1 MNIKSVTTILIFAL
15 LAPLAEAV
23 AQYQPK
29 FSTAGFYAIEDSPRE
44 VFSMNPA
51 WRFHKGEAADAETTT
66 FDDSKWGVVS
76 LPHGIEY
83 LPTEASGCINYQ
95 GVVWYRKHFSL
106 DNALK
111 GKKLFLH
118 FEAIMGK
125 SRIYVNGKQLTE
137 HFGGYLPVVVD
148 ITEAVDW
155 SGENIVA
162 VWSDNSDDRSYPP
175 GKAQRVL
182 DYTYFGGIYRDCWLV
197 AHNKVHITDPNYE
210 SVTAGGGLFVAF
222 DNVSEHSADVVL
234 KTHIRNSE
242 KQPFKG
248 SIAYEIQT
256 ADGKRVASTKSRIAI
271 KSDSAMALTRTL
283 TVASP
288 ELWTPDSPTLYNL
301 YVRVFDHK
309 GNIVDGYRRRI
320 GIRSIE
326 FRGKEGFFLN
336 GKHYDEPLIGA
347 NRHQDFAVVGNAV
360 ANSAHW
366 RDAKKLRDA
375 GMRVIRNAHCPQ
387 DPAFMDA
394 CDELGLFVIDNIPGW
409 QFWNKSEPQFEQRI
423 YDDIRNL
430 VRRDRNHPCVWFWE
444 PTLNETRFPASFA
457 DNALHLVAEEY
468 PYKGAYSSYDVN
480 ARTKSNIIYPVQFTH
495 PQSGDSGPLTGKASD
510 LRSDVTY
517 FTREFGDCVDD
528 WNSHN
533 SPSRVARNWGEVP
546 MLVQAEHYALPP
558 YQHTSLDVLYR
569 AFPDHIGGC
578 LWHSFD
584 HQRGYHPDPFYGGV
598 ADIFR
603 QPKYSYY
610 MFMAQRPPLKQ
621 DNRLYE
627 TGPMVYI
634 AHEMTPFSP
643 KDVTVYSNCDEV
655 RLTYLGGGKS
665 WSYQKPKN
673 DGGMPSPVIIFKDV
687 YNFMDDRALSD
698 KNRQHEVYLLAEGVM
713 NGEVVATHKVCP
725 ARRPSKVMLWLDN
738 EGNDLEAD
746 GSDFT
751 TVVAAIADREGNIK
765 RLNNYYIKFH
775 IEGEGRILGGAGELA
790 NPAPVKWGTAPIVV
804 QSTLKAGK
812 IRITASVL
820 FEGEQMPLSGVLEFE
835 SKPATQRLIYEE
847 SEAALL
853 PTTLGSSLSVT
864 SAKSAADI
872 ERERQVSEENA
883 KRLREVEKQQS
894 EFGEKR

>member
-1 MNIKSVTTILIFAL
+1 MRTAKLFALLIVAL
-15 LAPLAEAV
+15 LAPFAKAS
-23 AQYQPK
+23 ADYQPQ
-29 FSTAGFYAIEDSPRE
+29 FSTAGFYAIENSPRE

-51 WRFHKGEAADAETTT
+51 WRFHKGEAEGAESVA
-66 FDDSKWGVVS
+66 FDDSKWSVVS

-106 DNALK
+106 DTALK
-111 GKKLFLH
+111 GKRLFLH

-125 SRIYVNGKQLTE
+125 SRVFVNGKQLAE

-148 ITEAVDW
+148 ITDAVNW
-155 SGENIVA
+155 SGGNIVA
-162 VWSDNSDDRSYPP
+162 VWSDNSDDKSYPP
-175 GKAQRVL
+175 GKPQRVL

-197 AHNKVHITDPNYE
+197 AHNNVFITDPNHE
-210 SVTAGGGLFVAF
+210 NVTAGGGLFVAF
-222 DNVSEHSADVVL
+222 DKVSEASADILL
-234 KTHIRNSE
+234 KSHIRNANTA
-242 KQPFKG
+242 PFKG
-248 SIAYEIQT
+248 ILSYEIQT
-256 ADGKRVASTKSRIAI
+256 AEGKTVATSKSRFAI
-271 KSDSAMALTRTL
+271 KGSSAITL
-283 TVASP
+283 SRKCAVNKP

-301 YVRVFDHK
+301 YVRILDQR
-309 GNIVDGYRRRI
+309 GNVVDGYRRRI

-326 FRGKEGFFLN
+326 FKGKEGFFLN
-336 GKHYDEPLIGA
+336 GKHYNEPLIGA

-366 RDAKKLRDA
+366 RDAKKLRDL

-394 CDELGLFVIDNIPGW
+394 CDELGLFVIDNVPGW
-409 QFWNKSEPQFEQRI
+409 QFWNKEPHFEQYI
-423 YDDIRNL
+423 YDDIRHL

-457 DNALHLVAEEY
+457 DNALRLVAEEY
-468 PYKGAYSSYDVN
+468 PYKGAYSSYDVE
-480 ARTKSNIIYPVQFTH
+480 ARTKSNEVYPIQYTH
-495 PQSGDSGPLTGKASD
+495 PTEGCGSIYANKSLN
-510 LRSDVTY
+510 LRDDVTY

-533 SPSRVARNWGEVP
+533 SPSRVARNWGEIP
-546 MLVQAEHYALPP
+546 MLVQAQHYANPP
-558 YQHTSLDVLYR
+558 YKYTALDVLYR
-569 AFPDHIGGC
+569 VFPDHIGGC

-610 MFMAQRPPLKQ
+610 MFMSQRPPLKQ
-621 DNRLYE
+621 ENRLYE

-655 RLTYLGGGKS
+655 RLTNNANGKS
-665 WSYQKPKN
+665 WTYHKPKS
-673 DGGMPSPVIIFKDV
+673 DGGMPSPVITFKDV
-687 YNFMDDRALSD
+687 YNFMDDKALSG
-698 KNRQHEVYLLAEGVM
+698 KKRQKEVFLLAEGLM

-725 ARRPSKVMLWLDN
+725 ARRPSKVVMWLDN
-738 EGNDLEAD
+738 EGNHLEAN

-820 FEGEQMPLSGVLEFE
+820 FEGEQMPISGVLEFE
-835 SKPATQRLIYEE
+835 SKPTTQKLIYNEK
-847 SEAALL
+847 EAALL
-853 PTTLGSSLSVT
+853 SKGCDSSFVASA
-864 SAKSAADI
+864 AKSDADI
-872 ERERQVSEENA
+872 ERERAISAANA
-883 KRLREVEKQQS
+883 ERLKEVEKQQS
-894 EFGEKR
+894 DFGEKR

>member
-1 MNIKSVTTILIFAL
+1 MKTVKFLPILIFAL
-15 LAPLAEAV
+15 LAPFAKSSA
-23 AQYQPK
+23 AYQPK
-29 FSTAGFYAIEDSPRE
+29 FSTAGFYAVENSGRE

-51 WRFHKGEAADAETTT
+51 WRYHKGEAEGAEAVA
-66 FDDSKWGVVS
+66 FDDSKWSVVS
-76 LPHGIEY
+76 LPHGTEY

-95 GVVWYRKHFSL
+95 GVVWYRKHFEL
-106 DNALK
+106 DSALK

-125 SRIYVNGKQLTE
+125 SRVFVNGKQLTE

-148 ITEAVDW
+148 ITESVNW
-155 SGENIVA
+155 SGDNIVA
-162 VWSDNSDDRSYPP
+162 VWSDNSNDKSYPP
-175 GKAQRVL
+175 GKPQRVL

-197 AHNKVHITDPNYE
+197 AHNNVHITDPNYE
-210 SVTAGGGLFVAF
+210 NVTAGGGLFVAF
-222 DNVSEHSADVVL
+222 DKVSEGSADVLL
-234 KTHIRNSE
+234 KAHIRNANKSV
-242 KQPFKG
+242 FKG
-248 SIAYEIQT
+248 SLVYEIQT
-256 ADGKRVASTKSRIAI
+256 ADGTSVATSKSRIAI
-271 KSDSAMALTRTL
+271 KGNSAMSFARKVS
-283 TVASP
+283 VAKP
-288 ELWTPDSPTLYNL
+288 ALWTPDSPTLYNL
-301 YVRVFDHK
+301 YIRILDHK
-309 GNIVDGYRRRI
+309 GVVVDGYRRRI

-326 FRGKEGFFLN
+326 FKGKEGFFLN

-366 RDAKKLRDA
+366 RDAKKLRDL

-394 CDELGLFVIDNIPGW
+394 CDELGLFVIDNVPGW
-409 QFWNKSEPQFEQRI
+409 QFWNKDPQFEQYI
-423 YDDIRNL
+423 YEDIRHL
-430 VRRDRNHPCVWFWE
+430 VRRDRNHPSVWFWE

-457 DNALHLVAEEY
+457 DNALRLVAEEY
-468 PYKGAYSSYDVN
+468 PYKGAYSSYDVE
-480 ARTKSNIIYPVQFTH
+480 ARTKSNEVYPIQYTH
-495 PQSGDSGPLTGKASD
+495 PQEGNGSIYANKKLN
-510 LRSDVTY
+510 LREDVTY

-546 MLVQAEHYALPP
+546 MLVQAQHYANPP
-558 YQHTSLDVLYR
+558 YQYTSLDVLYR
-569 AFPDHIGGC
+569 VFPDHIGGC

-598 ADIFR
+598 ADVFR

-610 MFMAQRPPLKQ
+610 MFMAQRPAVKQ
-621 DNRLYE
+621 ENRLYE

-655 RLTYLGGGKS
+655 RLTYNANGKT
-665 WSYQKPKN
+665 WTYRKPKN
-673 DGGMPSPVIIFKDV
+673 DGGMPSPVITFKDV
-687 YNFMDDRALSD
+687 YNFMDDKALSG
-698 KNRQHEVYLLAEGVM
+698 KKRQKEVFLLAEGLI

-738 EGNDLEAD
+738 EGNDLEAN

-751 TVVAAIADREGNIK
+751 TVVAAITDREGNIK

-804 QSTLKAGK
+804 QSTLNPGK

-820 FEGEQMPLSGVLEFE
+820 FEGEQMPISGVLEFE
-835 SKPATQRLIYEE
+835 SKPTTQKLIYNKK
-847 SEAALL
+847 EASLL
-853 PTTLGSSLSVT
+853 PKDTDSSFSAT
-864 SAKSAADI
+864 AAKSKADI
-872 ERERQVSEENA
+872 EREQQISAANA
-883 KRLREVEKQQS
+883 ERLKEVEKQQS
-894 EFGEKR
+894 DFGEKR

>member
-1 MNIKSVTTILIFAL
+1 MRVTKLLPILIFAL
-15 LAPLAEAV
+15 LANLAEAS
-23 AQYQPK
+23 ANYQPK
-29 FSTAGFYAIEDSPRE
+29 FSTAGFYAIEDSGRE

-51 WRFHKGEAADAETTT
+51 WRFHKGDIAGAEATT
-66 FDDSKWGVVS
+66 FDDTQWSVVS

-83 LPTEASGCINYQ
+83 LPTEASGCVNYQ
-95 GVVWYRKHFSL
+95 GVVWYRKHFTL
-106 DNALK
+106 DKALK
-111 GKKLFLH
+111 GKRLFLH

-125 SRIYVNGKQLTE
+125 SRVYVNGKQLTE
-137 HFGGYLPVVVD
+137 HLGGYLPVVVD
-148 ITEAVDW
+148 ITDVVNW

-162 VWSDNSDDRSYPP
+162 VWSDNSDDKSYPP
-175 GKAQRVL
+175 GKPQRVL
-182 DYTYFGGIYRDCWLV
+182 DYTYFGGIYRDCWLIT
-197 AHNKVHITDPNYE
+197 HNNVHITDPNYE
-210 SVTAGGGLFVAF
+210 NITADGGLFVAY
-222 DNVSEHSADVVL
+222 DNVSESSADLLL
-234 KTHIRNSE
+234 KAHIRNANNT
-242 KQPFKG
+242 PFKG
-248 SIAYEIQT
+248 SLVYEIQLS
-256 ADGKRVASTKSRIAI
+256 DGTSVASLKSRIAI
-271 KSDSAMALTRTL
+271 KGNAAMSYARKIK
-283 TVASP
+283 VQKP
-288 ELWTPDSPTLYNL
+288 KLWTPDSPTLYNL
-301 YVRVFDHK
+301 YVRILDNEGKV
-309 GNIVDGYRRRI
+309 VDGYRRRI

-366 RDAKKLRDA
+366 RDAKKLRDL

-394 CDELGLFVIDNIPGW
+394 CDELGLFVIDNVPGW
-409 QFWNKSEPQFEQRI
+409 QFWNKDPQFEQYI
-423 YDDIRNL
+423 YSDIRHL

-457 DNALHLVAEEY
+457 DNALNVVAEEY
-468 PYKGAYSSYDVN
+468 PYKGAYSSYDVE
-480 ARTKSNIIYPVQFTH
+480 ARTKSNVVYPIQYTH
-495 PQSGDSGPLTGKASD
+495 PQAGNGSIYANKSLN
-510 LRSDVTY
+510 LREDVTY

-546 MLVQAEHYALPP
+546 MLVQAEHYAKPS
-558 YQHTSLDVLYR
+558 YQCTSYDVFYR
-569 AFPDHIGGC
+569 LSKSHIGGC

-621 DNRLYE
+621 ENRLYE

-655 RLTYLGGGKS
+655 RLTFNAGGKS
-665 WSYQKPKN
+665 WTYTKPKN
-673 DGGMPSPVIIFKDV
+673 DGGMPSPIITFKDV
-687 YNFMDDRALSD
+687 YDFMVDKELS
-698 KNRQHEVYLLAEGVM
+698 RQKRQKDVYLLAEGLM

-751 TVVAAIADREGNIK
+751 TVVAAITDREGNIK

-775 IEGEGRILGGAGELA
+775 IEGEGRILGGEGELA

-804 QSTLKAGK
+804 QSTLKPGK

-820 FEGEQMPLSGVLEFE
+820 FEGEQMPISGVLEFE
-835 SKPATQRLIYEE
+835 SKPTAQKMIFKE

-853 PTTLGSSLSVT
+853 PTSFSSSYSAA
-864 SAKSAADI
+864 SAKSDADI
-872 ERERQVSEENA
+872 ERERQASAANA
-883 KRLREVEKQQS
+883 ERLKEVEKQQT

>member
-1 MNIKSVTTILIFAL
+1 MRTTKLFALLIVAL
-15 LAPLAEAV
+15 LAPFAKAT
-23 AQYQPK
+23 ADYQPQ

-51 WRFHKGEAADAETTT
+51 WRFHKGEAEGAESVA
-66 FDDSKWGVVS
+66 FDDSKWSVVS

-106 DNALK
+106 DTALK
-111 GKKLFLH
+111 GKRLFLH

-125 SRIYVNGKQLTE
+125 SRVFVNGKQLAE

-148 ITEAVDW
+148 ITDAVNW
-155 SGENIVA
+155 SGGNIVA
-162 VWSDNSDDRSYPP
+162 VWSDNSDDKSYPP
-175 GKAQRVL
+175 GKPQRVL

-197 AHNKVHITDPNYE
+197 AHNNVFITDPNHE
-210 SVTAGGGLFVAF
+210 NVTAGGGLFVAF
-222 DNVSEHSADVVL
+222 NKVSEASADILL
-234 KTHIRNSE
+234 KSHIRNANTA
-242 KQPFKG
+242 PFKG
-248 SIAYEIQT
+248 VLSYEIQT
-256 ADGKRVASTKSRIAI
+256 AEGKTVATSKSRFAI
-271 KSDSAMALTRTL
+271 KGGSAITL
-283 TVASP
+283 SRKVAVNKP

-301 YVRVFDHK
+301 YVRILDHR
-309 GNIVDGYRRRI
+309 GNVVDGYRRRI

-326 FRGKEGFFLN
+326 FKGKEGFFLN
-336 GKHYDEPLIGA
+336 GKHYNEPLIGA

-366 RDAKKLRDA
+366 RDAKKLRDL

-394 CDELGLFVIDNIPGW
+394 CDELGLFVIDNVPGW
-409 QFWNKSEPQFEQRI
+409 QFWNKEPQFEQYI
-423 YDDIRNL
+423 YDDIRHL

-457 DNALHLVAEEY
+457 DNALRLVAEEY
-468 PYKGAYSSYDVN
+468 PYKGAYSSYDVE
-480 ARTKSNIIYPVQFTH
+480 ARTKSNEVYPIQYTH
-495 PQSGDSGPLTGKASD
+495 PTEGCGSIYANKSLN
-510 LRSDVTY
+510 LRDDVTY

-533 SPSRVARNWGEVP
+533 SPSRVARNWGEIP
-546 MLVQAEHYALPP
+546 MLVQAQHYANPP
-558 YQHTSLDVLYR
+558 YKYTALDVLYR
-569 AFPDHIGGC
+569 VFPDHIGGC

-610 MFMAQRPPLKQ
+610 MFMSQRPPLKQ
-621 DNRLYE
+621 ENRLYE

-655 RLTYLGGGKS
+655 RLTNNANGKS
-665 WSYQKPKN
+665 WTYHKPKS
-673 DGGMPSPVIIFKDV
+673 DGGMPSPVITFKDV
-687 YNFMDDRALSD
+687 YNFMDDKALSG
-698 KNRQHEVYLLAEGVM
+698 KKRQKEVFLLAEGLM

-725 ARRPSKVMLWLDN
+725 ARRPSKVVMWLDN
-738 EGNDLEAD
+738 EGNHLEAN

-820 FEGEQMPLSGVLEFE
+820 FEGEQMPISGVLEFE
-835 SKPATQRLIYEE
+835 SKPTTQKLIYNEK
-847 SEAALL
+847 EAALL
-853 PTTLGSSLSVT
+853 SKGCDSSFAASA
-864 SAKSAADI
+864 AKSDADI
-872 ERERQVSEENA
+872 ERERAISAANA
-883 KRLREVEKQQS
+883 ERLKEVEKQQS
-894 EFGEKR
+894 DFGEKR

>member
-1 MNIKSVTTILIFAL
+1 MRAKRFIPILIFAL
-15 LAPLAEAV
+15 LAPFAEAV
-23 AQYQPK
+23 ADYQPK
-29 FSTAGFYAIEDSPRE
+29 FSTAGFYAIENSGRE

-51 WRFHKGEAADAETTT
+51 WRFFKGEATGAEAVQY
-66 FDDSKWGVVS
+66 DDSKWSVVS

-95 GVVWYRKHFSL
+95 GVVWYRKHFKL

-137 HFGGYLPVVVD
+137 HYGGYLPIVVD
-148 ITEAVDW
+148 ITDVANW
-155 SGENIVA
+155 SGENIIA
-162 VWSDNSDDRSYPP
+162 VWSDNSDDKSYPP

-182 DYTYFGGIYRDCWLV
+182 DYTYFGGIYRDCWLIS
-197 AHNKVHITDPNYE
+197 HNKVHITDPNYE
-210 SVTAGGGLFVAF
+210 NITADGGLFVAY
-222 DNVSEHSADVVL
+222 DNVSDTSADILL
-234 KTHIRNSE
+234 KAHIRNAN
-242 KQPFKG
+242 KATFKG
-248 SIAYEIQT
+248 SLIYELQSS
-256 ADGKRVASTKSRIAI
+256 DGNTVATLKSRIAI
-271 KSDSAMALTRTL
+271 KGGAAMTYARKIKVTN
-283 TVASP
+283 P
-288 ELWTPDSPTLYNL
+288 ELWTPDTPTLYNL
-301 YVRVFDHK
+301 YVRVIDQSGK
-309 GNIVDGYRRRI
+309 TIDGYRRRI

-326 FRGKEGFFLN
+326 FRGKAGFFLN
-336 GKHYDEPLIGA
+336 GKHYNEPLIGA

-366 RDAKKLRDA
+366 RDAKKLRDL

-394 CDELGLFVIDNIPGW
+394 CDELGLFVIDNVPGW
-409 QFWNKSEPQFEQRI
+409 QFWNKDPQFEQYI
-423 YDDIRNL
+423 YSDIRHL

-444 PTLNETRFPASFA
+444 PTLNETRFPATFA
-457 DNALHLVAEEY
+457 DNALKVVAEEY
-468 PYKGAYSSYDVN
+468 PYKGAYSSYDVE
-480 ARTKSNIIYPVQFTH
+480 ARTKSNVVYPIQYTH
-495 PQSGDSGPLTGKASD
+495 PTIGNGSIYAGKSLN
-510 LRSDVTY
+510 LRNDVTY

-533 SPSRVARNWGEVP
+533 SPSRVARNWGEHA
-546 MLVQAEHYALPP
+546 MLVQAQHYANPP
-558 YQHTSLDVLYR
+558 YQYTSLDVLYR
-569 AFPDHIGGC
+569 AFPAHIGGC

-610 MFMAQRPPLKQ
+610 MFMAQRPSSKQ
-621 DNRLYE
+621 ENRLYQ

-655 RLTYLGGGKS
+655 RLTFNAGGKT
-665 WSYQKPKN
+665 WTYRKPKSN
-673 DGGMPSPVIIFKDV
+673 GGMPSPIITFKNAYD
-687 YNFMDDRALSD
+687 FMAD
-698 KNRQHEVYLLAEGVM
+698 KELCRKKRQKDVYLLAEGLI
-713 NGEVVATHKVCP
+713 NGEVVATHTVRP
-725 ARRPSKVMLWLDN
+725 ARRPSKVVLWLDN
-738 EGNDLEAD
+738 EGNDLKAD

-751 TVVAAIADREGNIK
+751 TVVAAIADRDGNIK

-775 IEGEGRILGGAGELA
+775 IEGEGRILGSAGELA

-804 QSTLKAGK
+804 QSTLKPGK

-820 FEGEQMPLSGVLEFE
+820 FEGEQMPISGVIEFE
-835 SKPATQRLIYEE
+835 SIATDQKMIYNE

-853 PTTLGSSLSVT
+853 PRGCDSSFST
-864 SAKSAADI
+864 SSAKSDADI
-872 ERERQVSEENA
+872 QREQEASAANAARLQEVERQ
-883 KRLREVEKQQS
+883 QT

>member
-1 MNIKSVTTILIFAL
+1 MRRLLPILIFAL
-15 LAPLAEAV
+15 LAPFFEVSAA
-23 AQYQPK
+23 YQPK
-29 FSTAGFYAIEDSPRE
+29 FSTAGFYAIENSGRE

-51 WRFHKGEAADAETTT
+51 WRYHKGEVANAEATT
-66 FDDSKWGVVS
+66 FDDSQWSVVS
-76 LPHGIEY
+76 LPHGTEY

-95 GVVWYRKHFSL
+95 GVVWYRKHFEL
-106 DNALK
+106 DKAFK

-125 SRIYVNGKQLTE
+125 SRVFVNGKQLTE
-137 HFGGYLPVVVD
+137 HLGGYLPVVVD
-148 ITEAVDW
+148 ITEAINWNGD
-155 SGENIVA
+155 NIVA
-162 VWSDNSDDRSYPP
+162 VWSDNSDDKSYPP

-197 AHNKVHITDPNYE
+197 AHNNVFVTDPNHE
-210 SVTAGGGLFVAF
+210 NVTAGGGLFVAF
-222 DNVSEHSADVVL
+222 DKVSEASAEVL
-234 KTHIRNSE
+234 LKAHIRNAN
-242 KQPFKG
+242 KNTFKG
-248 SIAYEIQT
+248 SLVYELQT
-256 ADGKRVASTKSRIAI
+256 AEGVVVATSKGRISVVGENAASFERKI
-271 KSDSAMALTRTL
+271 
-283 TVASP
+283 TVSKPA
-288 ELWTPDSPTLYNL
+288 LWTPDSPTLYNL
-301 YVRVFDHK
+301 YVRILDSK
-309 GNIVDGYRRRI
+309 GNVVDGYRRRI

-326 FRGKEGFFLN
+326 FKGKEGFFLN
-336 GKHYDEPLIGA
+336 GKHYNEPLIGA

-366 RDAKKLRDA
+366 RDAKKLRDL

-394 CDELGLFVIDNIPGW
+394 CDELGLFVIDNVPGW
-409 QFWNKSEPQFEQRI
+409 QFWNKDPQFEQYI
-423 YDDIRNL
+423 YSDIRHL

-457 DNALHLVAEEY
+457 DNALRLVAEEY
-468 PYKGAYSSYDVN
+468 PYKGAYSSYDVE
-480 ARTKSNIIYPVQFTH
+480 ARTKSNEVYPIQYTH
-495 PQSGDSGPLTGKASD
+495 PQEGNGSIYANKSLS
-510 LRSDVTY
+510 LRDDVTY

-546 MLVQAEHYALPP
+546 MLVQAEHYANPP
-558 YQHTSLDVLYR
+558 YKYTSLDVLYR
-569 AFPDHIGGC
+569 TFPGHIGGC

-598 ADIFR
+598 ADVFR

-610 MFMAQRPPLKQ
+610 MFMAQRSPLKQ
-621 DNRLYE
+621 ENRLYE

-655 RLTYLGGGKS
+655 RLTFIEGGKT
-665 WSYQKPKN
+665 WTYRKPKN
-673 DGGMPSPVIIFKDV
+673 DGGMPSPIIVFKDV
-687 YNFMDDRALSD
+687 YNFMED
-698 KNRQHEVYLLAEGVM
+698 KEMSRQKRQKDVYLLAEGLI

-738 EGNDLEAD
+738 EGNDLEAN

-751 TVVAAIADREGNIK
+751 TVVAAITDKEGNIK

-790 NPAPVKWGTAPIVV
+790 NPAPVKWGTAPIIV
-804 QSTLKAGK
+804 QSTLKPGK

-820 FEGEQMPLSGVLEFE
+820 FEGEQMPISGVLEFE
-835 SKPATQRLIYEE
+835 SKTTDQKLIYNAQ
-847 SEAALL
+847 EATLL
-853 PTTLGSSLSVT
+853 SSSSDTSLSVT
-864 SAKSAADI
+864 SAKSEADL
-872 ERERQVSEENA
+872 ERERAISAANA
-883 KRLREVEKQQS
+883 ERLKEVEKQQTD
-894 EFGEKR
+894 FGEKR

>member
-1 MNIKSVTTILIFAL
+1 MNIKRALPILIFAL
-15 LAPLAEAV
+15 LATAVEAV
-23 AQYQPK
+23 AQYQPE
-29 FSTAGFYAIEDSPRE
+29 FSTAGFYAIDDSPRKA
-44 VFSMNPA
+44 FSMNPA
-51 WRFHKGEAADAETTT
+51 WRFYKGDIEGAEAVA
-66 FDDSKWGVVS
+66 FDDSQWGVVS
-76 LPHGIEY
+76 LPHGTEY

-95 GVVWYRKHFSL
+95 GVVWYRKHFTL
-106 DNALK
+106 DATLK

-125 SRIYVNGKQLTE
+125 SRVFVNGKPLAD

-148 ITEAVDW
+148 ITDAVDF
-155 SGENIVA
+155 SGENVVA
-162 VWSDNSDDRSYPP
+162 VWADNSDDKSYPP

-182 DYTYFGGIYRDCWLV
+182 DYTYCGGIYRDCWLV
-197 AHNKVHITDPNYE
+197 AHGDVHITDPNYE
-210 SVTAGGGLFVAF
+210 SVTAGGGLFVSF
-222 DNVSEHSADVVL
+222 DNVGERSADVAI

-242 KQPFKG
+242 IAPFKG
-248 SIAYEIQT
+248 LVAYEIQR
-256 ADGKRVASTKSRIAI
+256 ADGKVVASIKSRVAI
-271 KSDSAMALTRTL
+271 KGNSAMALSRTL
-283 TVASP
+283 TVTNP

-301 YVRVFDHK
+301 YVRIFDHK
-309 GNIVDGYRRRI
+309 GDIVDGYRRRI

-347 NRHQDFAVVGNAV
+347 NRHQEFAVVGNAV

-366 RDAKKLRDA
+366 RDAKKLRDI
-375 GMRVIRNAHCPQ
+375 GLRVVRNAHCPQ

-394 CDELGLFVIDNIPGW
+394 CDELGLLVIDNVPGW
-409 QFWNKSEPQFEQRI
+409 QFWNKHEPQFEQRI

-457 DNALHLVAEEY
+457 DNALRLVAEEY
-468 PYKGAYSSYDVN
+468 PYKGAYSAYDVN
-480 ARTKSNIIYPVQFTH
+480 ARTKSNIIYPVQYTH
-495 PQSGDSGPLTGKASD
+495 PQAGDSGPLTGKASD
-510 LRSDVTY
+510 LRNDVTY
-517 FTREFGDCVDD
+517 YTREFGDCVDD

-546 MLVQAEHYALPP
+546 MLVQAEHYANPP

-598 ADIFR
+598 ADVFR

-655 RLTYLGGGKS
+655 RLTYLAGGKTMT
-665 WSYQKPKN
+665 YRKDKN
-673 DGGMPSPVIIFKDV
+673 SGGMPSPIITFKDV
-687 YNFMDDRALSD
+687 YHFMDDRALSD
-698 KNRQHEVYLLAEGVM
+698 KQRQGEVYLLAEGVV

-725 ARRPSKVMLWLDN
+725 ARRPSKVILWLDN

-746 GSDFT
+746 GSDFV
-751 TVVAAIADREGNIK
+751 TVVAAIADRDGNIK

-775 IEGEGRILGGAGELA
+775 IEGEGRILGSGNELA
-790 NPAPVKWGTAPIVV
+790 NPAPVKWGTAPILV
-804 QSTLKAGK
+804 QSTLKPGK
-812 IRITASVL
+812 IRIVASVL
-820 FEGEQMPLSGVLEFE
+820 FEGEQMPVSGVLEFE
-835 SKPATQRLIYEE
+835 SKPTERKLIYKE

-853 PTTLGSSLSVT
+853 PTAFGST
-864 SAKSAADI
+864 FAITTTKSAADI
-872 ERERQVSEENA
+872 EREQQVSKANA
-883 KRLREVEKQQS
+883 ERLREVEKQQS

>member
-1 MNIKSVTTILIFAL
+1 MKAVKFLPILIFAL
-15 LAPLAEAV
+15 LAPFAKSSA
-23 AQYQPK
+23 AYQPK
-29 FSTAGFYAIEDSPRE
+29 FSTAGFYAVENSGRE

-51 WRFHKGEAADAETTT
+51 WRYHKGEVSGAEAVA

-76 LPHGIEY
+76 LPHGTEY

-95 GVVWYRKHFSL
+95 GVVWYRKHFEL
-106 DNALK
+106 DSALK

-125 SRIYVNGKQLTE
+125 SRVFVNGKQLTE

-148 ITEAVDW
+148 ITESVNW
-155 SGENIVA
+155 SGDNIVA
-162 VWSDNSDDRSYPP
+162 VWSDNSNDKSYPP
-175 GKAQRVL
+175 GKPQRVL

-197 AHNKVHITDPNYE
+197 AHNNVHITDPNYE
-210 SVTAGGGLFVAF
+210 NVTAGGGLFVAF
-222 DNVSEHSADVVL
+222 DKVSEGSADVLL
-234 KTHIRNSE
+234 KAHIRNANKSV
-242 KQPFKG
+242 FKG
-248 SIAYEIQT
+248 SLVYEIQT
-256 ADGKRVASTKSRIAI
+256 ADGTLVATSKSRIAI
-271 KSDSAMALTRTL
+271 KGDSAMSFARKVS
-283 TVASP
+283 VAKP
-288 ELWTPDSPTLYNL
+288 ALWTPDSPTLYNL
-301 YVRVFDHK
+301 YVRILDQRGKV
-309 GNIVDGYRRRI
+309 VDGYRRRI

-326 FRGKEGFFLN
+326 FKGKEGFFLN

-366 RDAKKLRDA
+366 RDAKKLRDL

-394 CDELGLFVIDNIPGW
+394 CDELGLFVIDNVPGW
-409 QFWNKSEPQFEQRI
+409 QFWNKDPQFEQYI
-423 YDDIRNL
+423 YEDIRHL
-430 VRRDRNHPCVWFWE
+430 VRRDRNHPSVWFWE

-457 DNALHLVAEEY
+457 DNALRLVAEEY
-468 PYKGAYSSYDVN
+468 PYKGAYSSYDVE
-480 ARTKSNIIYPVQFTH
+480 ARTKSNEVYPIQYTH
-495 PQSGDSGPLTGKASD
+495 PQEGNGSIYANKKLN
-510 LRSDVTY
+510 LREDVTY

-533 SPSRVARNWGEVP
+533 SPSRVARNWGEIP
-546 MLVQAEHYALPP
+546 MLVQAQHYANPP
-558 YQHTSLDVLYR
+558 YQYTSLDVLYR
-569 AFPDHIGGC
+569 VFPDHIGGC

-598 ADIFR
+598 ADVFR

-610 MFMAQRPPLKQ
+610 MFMAQRPATKQ
-621 DNRLYE
+621 ENRLYE

-655 RLTYLGGGKS
+655 RLTYNANGKT
-665 WSYQKPKN
+665 WTYRKPKN
-673 DGGMPSPVIIFKDV
+673 DGGMPSPIITFKDV
-687 YNFMDDRALSD
+687 YNFMDDKALSG
-698 KNRQHEVYLLAEGVM
+698 KKRQKEVFLLAEGLI

-738 EGNDLEAD
+738 EGNDLEAN

-751 TVVAAIADREGNIK
+751 TVVAAITDREGNIK

-804 QSTLKAGK
+804 QSTLNPGK

-820 FEGEQMPLSGVLEFE
+820 FEGEQMPISGVLEFE
-835 SKPATQRLIYEE
+835 SKPTTQKLIYNKK
-847 SEAALL
+847 EASLL
-853 PTTLGSSLSVT
+853 PKDTDSSFSAT
-864 SAKSAADI
+864 AAKSKADI
-872 ERERQVSEENA
+872 EREQQISAANA
-883 KRLREVEKQQS
+883 ERLKEVEKQQS
-894 EFGEKR
+894 DFGEKR

>member
-1 MNIKSVTTILIFAL
+1 MRTTKLFALLIVAL
-15 LAPLAEAV
+15 LAPFAKAS
-23 AQYQPK
+23 ADYQPQ

-51 WRFHKGEAADAETTT
+51 WRFHKGEAEGAESVA
-66 FDDSKWGVVS
+66 FDDSKWSVVS

-106 DNALK
+106 DTALK
-111 GKKLFLH
+111 GKRLFLH
-118 FEAIMGK
+118 FEALMGK
-125 SRIYVNGKQLTE
+125 SRVFVNGKQLAE

-148 ITEAVDW
+148 ITDAVNW
-155 SGENIVA
+155 SGGNIVA
-162 VWSDNSDDRSYPP
+162 VWSDNSDDKSYPP
-175 GKAQRVL
+175 GKPQRVL

-197 AHNKVHITDPNYE
+197 AHNNVFITDPNHE
-210 SVTAGGGLFVAF
+210 NVTAGGGLFVAF
-222 DNVSEHSADVVL
+222 DKVSEASADILL
-234 KTHIRNSE
+234 KSHIRNANTA
-242 KQPFKG
+242 PFKG
-248 SIAYEIQT
+248 VLSYEIQT
-256 ADGKRVASTKSRIAI
+256 AEGKTVATSKSRFAI
-271 KSDSAMALTRTL
+271 KGSSAITL
-283 TVASP
+283 SRKVAVNKP

-301 YVRVFDHK
+301 YVRILDQR
-309 GNIVDGYRRRI
+309 GNVVDGYRRRI

-326 FRGKEGFFLN
+326 FKGKEGFFLN
-336 GKHYDEPLIGA
+336 GKHYNEPLIGA

-366 RDAKKLRDA
+366 RDAKKLRDL

-394 CDELGLFVIDNIPGW
+394 CDELGLFVIDNVPGW
-409 QFWNKSEPQFEQRI
+409 QFWNKEPQFEQYI
-423 YDDIRNL
+423 YDDIRHL

-457 DNALHLVAEEY
+457 DNALRLVAEEY
-468 PYKGAYSSYDVN
+468 PYKGAYSSYDVE
-480 ARTKSNIIYPVQFTH
+480 ARTKSNEVYPIQYTH
-495 PQSGDSGPLTGKASD
+495 PTEGCGSIYANKSLN
-510 LRSDVTY
+510 LRDDVTY

-533 SPSRVARNWGEVP
+533 SPSRVARNWGEIP
-546 MLVQAEHYALPP
+546 MLVQAQHYANPP
-558 YQHTSLDVLYR
+558 YKYTALDVLYR
-569 AFPDHIGGC
+569 VFPDHIGGC

-610 MFMAQRPPLKQ
+610 MFMSQRPPLKQ
-621 DNRLYE
+621 ENRLYE

-655 RLTYLGGGKS
+655 RLTNNANGKS
-665 WSYQKPKN
+665 WTYHKPKS
-673 DGGMPSPVIIFKDV
+673 DGGMPSPVITFKDV
-687 YNFMDDRALSD
+687 YNFMDDKALSG
-698 KNRQHEVYLLAEGVM
+698 KKRQKEVFLLAEGLM

-725 ARRPSKVMLWLDN
+725 ARRPSKVVMWLDN
-738 EGNDLEAD
+738 EGNHLEAN

-820 FEGEQMPLSGVLEFE
+820 FEGEQMPISGVLEFE
-835 SKPATQRLIYEE
+835 SKPTTQKLIYNEK
-847 SEAALL
+847 EAALL
-853 PTTLGSSLSVT
+853 SKGCDSSFAASA
-864 SAKSAADI
+864 AKSDADI
-872 ERERQVSEENA
+872 ERERAISAANA
-883 KRLREVEKQQS
+883 ERLKEVEKQQS
-894 EFGEKR
+894 DFGEKR